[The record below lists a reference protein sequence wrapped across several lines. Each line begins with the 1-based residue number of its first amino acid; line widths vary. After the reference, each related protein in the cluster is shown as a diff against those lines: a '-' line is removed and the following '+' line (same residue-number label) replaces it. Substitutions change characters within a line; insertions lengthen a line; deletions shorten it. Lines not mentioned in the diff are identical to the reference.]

1 MTRNKTGVMP
11 EITRETYKA
20 VKKFDRQQF
29 GGFCKDLYTFG
40 YEDGKA
46 SLDMDKLYAAIAATK
61 GIGAKKLEEIKAN
74 IKAALVGEDKKS
86 EDKNAEKE

>member
-1 MTRNKTGVMP
+1 MTRNKKGVMP

-29 GGFCKDLYTFG
+29 QGFCRDLYAFG
-40 YEDGKA
+40 REDGVA
-46 SLDMDKLYAAIAATK
+46 SVPAFDMDKVYAAIAGTK

-74 IKAALVGEDKKS
+74 IETVLGGGQTDAGSA
-86 EDKNAEKE
+86 

>member
-1 MTRNKTGVMP
+1 MTRNKKGTMP

-29 GGFCKDLYTFG
+29 SGFCKDLYTFG

-46 SLDMDKLYAAIAATK
+46 SVPAFDEDKLYAAIAGTK

-74 IKAALVGEDKKS
+74 IKAALGGGDM
-86 EDKNAEKE
+86 DAGQA